1 MCVFC
6 SVTGQK
12 LKYSNLKLYVF
23 FCHNVY
29 RGLCIDCWG
38 TGMFRH
44 AEACGQ
50 LTRLIYYPVITGSTL
65 TIAIAMCVIA
75 MSSKPCWMTEKLLHN
90 TNYSDIY
97 LLQGFLLT
105 ECYLFFVSSL
115 TVLNYNYSV
124 SKLNVNKIIVTLQTV
139 NMKI

>member
-1 MCVFC
+1 
-6 SVTGQK
+6 
-12 LKYSNLKLYVF
+12 
-23 FCHNVY
+23 
-29 RGLCIDCWG
+29 
-38 TGMFRH
+38 
-44 AEACGQ
+44 
-50 LTRLIYYPVITGSTL
+50 
-65 TIAIAMCVIA
+65 
-75 MSSKPCWMTEKLLHN
+75 MTEKLLHN